1 MGYAVVMNKKWV
13 QVNDLMQRNYRY
25 LLLEAVGKNFDPR
38 FQPELSPQQ
47 MLELDIGDIYND
59 VNFMEGVKP
68 YEPSE
73 EDQGFEVKPR
83 PRIVRKL
90 QPKPKYV
97 TPQVTWDADDLDLIL
112 YTPDF
117 YRLLQ
122 NSLLLTN
129 RAARMYKGYRIK
141 PIDTNGQTSRVG
153 IKNTKGPT
161 NPRDVYETFDMF
173 KIQKVIKNG
182 KQYTDPRVLD
192 YLYNKT

>member
-1 MGYAVVMNKKWV
+1 
-13 QVNDLMQRNYRY
+13 
-25 LLLEAVGKNFDPR
+25 
-38 FQPELSPQQ
+38 
-47 MLELDIGDIYND
+47 
-59 VNFMEGVKP
+59 MEGVRP
-68 YEPSE
+68 HEPSE
-73 EDQGFEVKPR
+73 EDQGFDVKPR

-117 YRLLQ
+117 NRLLQ
-122 NSLLLTN
+122 NSLPLTN
-129 RAARMYKGYRIK
+129 RAARMYKGYRIT